1 MKASVQDPNSDCVFL
16 DKVSAIE
23 KDSTLTTSQKLQAIC
38 DAAVTD
44 RDHQFHVQDIIRR
57 AKLAGHVS

>member
-16 DKVSAIE
+16 DKCAAIE
-23 KDSTLTTSQKLQAIC
+23 KDSTLSLSQKLKAIC
-38 DAAVTD
+38 DAAMTD
-44 RDHQFHVQDIIRR
+44 RDHQFIAKDIIRR